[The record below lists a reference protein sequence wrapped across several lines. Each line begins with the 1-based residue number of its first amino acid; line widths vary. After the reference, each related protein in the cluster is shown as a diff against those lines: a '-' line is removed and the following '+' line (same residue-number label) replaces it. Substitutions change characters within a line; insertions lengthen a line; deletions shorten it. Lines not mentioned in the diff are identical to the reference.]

1 VDLDGTLIAGDML
14 WESGLQVARTEP
26 LGFLR
31 LLVGSRGEKGR
42 IKAALAGR
50 AVIAPERLAWN
61 EAVLDFLRAARAHGR
76 SLWLATASDERLAQV
91 VADHL
96 GLFDRV
102 MGSVPGANCKGWAK
116 RQRIEAAA
124 GAAGYDYIGD
134 SGADLPIFAGA
145 HRAWVVG
152 PAAERLRAVAHA
164 GGPVPETVGSVAGRW
179 ARVGYILRM
188 ARPRQWLGNGV
199 VFLPLLFAGRLSD
212 PAALG
217 YTALAFAAF
226 CLTLSSIGIGDDL
239 LDAEHDRQD
248 PRKAHRPI
256 AAGEVVPGLAVWTT
270 LVLLGLGLVAGAV
283 AGWGVFAL
291 LLVHLVL
298 GVVETR
304 LLKQRW
310 TTWVPALVGLY
321 TLRIWAGAVAA
332 GAIA

>member
-1 VDLDGTLIAGDML
+1 
-14 WESGLQVARTEP
+14 
-26 LGFLR
+26 
-31 LLVGSRGEKGR
+31 
-42 IKAALAGR
+42 
-50 AVIAPERLAWN
+50 
-61 EAVLDFLRAARAHGR
+61 
-76 SLWLATASDERLAQV
+76 
-91 VADHL
+91 
-96 GLFDRV
+96 
-102 MGSVPGANCKGWAK
+102 
-116 RQRIEAAA
+116 
-124 GAAGYDYIGD
+124 
-134 SGADLPIFAGA
+134 
-145 HRAWVVG
+145 
-152 PAAERLRAVAHA
+152 
-164 GGPVPETVGSVAGRW
+164 VPETVGSVAGRW
-179 ARVGYILRM
+179 ARLGYILRM

-199 VFLPLLFAGRLSD
+199 VFLPLLFVGPMGD

-256 AAGEVVPGLAVWTT
+256 AAGEVVPGLAVWTM
-270 LVLLGLGLVAGAV
+270 LVLLGLGLGSGAV

-310 TTWVPALVGLY
+310 TTWVPALLGLY
-321 TLRIWAGAVAA
+321 TLRIWGGALA